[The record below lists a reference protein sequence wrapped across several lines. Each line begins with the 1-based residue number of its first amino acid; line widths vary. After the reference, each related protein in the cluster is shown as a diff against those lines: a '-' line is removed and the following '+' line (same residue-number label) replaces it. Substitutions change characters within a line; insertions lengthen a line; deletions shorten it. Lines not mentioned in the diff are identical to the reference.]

1 MAKLFVSN
9 KDDTVRLFKSDFLE
23 SFSRVHPVVPLVLYV
38 PIVGIMLYQSVISQ
52 LIAGSGI
59 FVLMVAGI
67 FTWTLAEYLLH
78 RFFFHIPAK
87 TPLLQRLYWVIHGI
101 HHDYPNDSKRLVM
114 PPAVSI
120 PLAVFF
126 FMIFS
131 LMFGNALV
139 YPFYA
144 GFVSGY
150 LLYDT
155 THYATH
161 HFRMRGRLGQW
172 LKQHHMRH
180 HYQDN
185 RKAFGVSSTV
195 WDHVFRTMPEKKNI
209 AEAVA
214 DV

>member
-1 MAKLFVSN
+1 MPKLFVSN

-87 TPLLQRLYWVIHGI
+87 TPLLKRLYWIIHGI

-114 PPAVSI
+114 PPAVSV

-155 THYATH
+155 IHYATH

-180 HYQDN
+180 HFQDN

-195 WDHVFRTMPEKKNI
+195 WDHVFRTMPVKKGI
-209 AEAVA
+209 AEAAAGV
-214 DV
+214 